1 MAWQDDL
8 LELKKELADVRAER
22 RQQAAEDE
30 AEHQR
35 QVERLSSFASSL
47 AISDLLAEM
56 NNVLLDGEGEVET
69 FAPWDTTEEDTE
81 EEDDDLLFDDDELE
95 EDTDTFTAILAWE
108 EDGEREIEVDLG
120 ITDEGFYLQV
130 NGSGIRPERRALEQ
144 ALLRAFRDELE
155 Q

>member
-1 MAWQDDL
+1 MAWRDDL
-8 LELKKELADVRAER
+8 LELKTELAEVRAER

-35 QVERLSSFASSL
+35 QLERLSNFASSL
-47 AISDLLAEM
+47 SISDLLAEM
-56 NNVLLDGEGEVET
+56 NNVLLNGEGEIET
-69 FAPWDTTEEDTE
+69 FAPWDTTEEDVEE
-81 EEDDDLLFDDDELE
+81 EEDDLLLGDAELE

-130 NGSGIRPERRALEQ
+130 NGAGIRPERRALEQ
-144 ALLRAFRDELE
+144 ALVHAFRDELE